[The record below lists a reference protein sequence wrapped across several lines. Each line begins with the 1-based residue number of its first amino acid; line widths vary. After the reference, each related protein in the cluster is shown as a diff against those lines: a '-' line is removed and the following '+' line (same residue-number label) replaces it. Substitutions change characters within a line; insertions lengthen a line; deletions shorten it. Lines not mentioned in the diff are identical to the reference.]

1 MSKNHNGIQSQIDKK
16 SFTRKMLYIAVPIM
30 VQALIAASVNLIDTL
45 MVGKLGEAA
54 IASLGVA
61 NQYFMLYLM
70 AVKGIYA
77 GVGIFISQYWGK
89 KDISRIKAFTV
100 LNLKLGMMLTMLFVL
115 VGSLMPEY
123 IIGLFT
129 TDGDVIQ
136 LGASYLMIVVISY
149 LPYTISEGYSN
160 TSRNVGRTMLPMIA
174 SIVALCV
181 NVVLN
186 YGLIY
191 GKLGMPELGVQG
203 AAIATL
209 IARLIEMAVVLFA
222 VYFNYKDIAVSL
234 KDFIKSSRDVFN
246 QVVAPMSQVV
256 LNDVFW
262 GLGMTIYTM
271 IYGRIGTGALAS
283 VQIMTTVQNL
293 FTTVIMAISA
303 AACVMIGNQIGEGN
317 HKLVKEQALYFIRII
332 LYVTLIIGVF
342 VGATVNMILS
352 FFTIEAGVRQSA
364 ELLLYI
370 TAAFM
375 PIRGLGMLFII
386 GILRGGGDA
395 KSALKIE
402 LFTMWIIGVPACYL
416 GAIILGWPVEK
427 VYLLVMA
434 EEIVKL
440 ILTSI
445 RFKRDEWIND
455 FTQEEEMKM
464 VKEIS

>member
-1 MSKNHNGIQSQIDKK
+1 MNKNHNGIESQMDKK

-45 MVGKLGEAA
+45 MVGKLGESA

-89 KDISRIKAFTV
+89 KDIFRIKAFTV
-100 LNLKLGMMLTMLFVL
+100 LNLKLGIMLTIFFVL
-115 VGSLMPEY
+115 AGSLMPKY
-123 IIGLFT
+123 IMAMFT
-129 TDGDVIQ
+129 TDGEVIQ
-136 LGASYLMIVVISY
+136 LGASYLTIVVISY
-149 LPYTISEGYSN
+149 MPYTIAEGFSN
-160 TSRNVGRTMLPMIA
+160 TSRNVGRTVFPMIA
-174 SIVALCV
+174 SVAALCV

-191 GKLGMPELGVQG
+191 GKIGMPALGVQG
-203 AAIATL
+203 AAVATL
-209 IARLIEMAVVLFA
+209 IARVTEMAIVLLV
-222 VYFNYKDIAVSL
+222 VYFNYKDIAVSF
-234 KDFIKSSRDVFN
+234 KDFIKSSRDVFS
-246 QVVAPMSQVV
+246 QVAAPMSQVV

-293 FTTVIMAISA
+293 FITVIMAIST

-317 HKLVKEQALYFIRII
+317 YKLVKEQAFYFIRIVAG
-332 LYVTLIIGVF
+332 VTLIIGVF
-342 VGATVNMILS
+342 VGAAINPILS

-375 PIRGLGMLFII
+375 PIRGLGILFII

-395 KSALKIE
+395 KSALRIE

-440 ILTSI
+440 LLTFT
-445 RFKRDEWIND
+445 RFRKGEWIND
-455 FTQEEEMKM
+455 FTQEREMKI
-464 VKEIS
+464 VKEVN